1 MQILSIFQKRSKLD
15 ATIRQTA
22 QARKSEGSV
31 ADSLFKGAYQ
41 GFAEVMLDDSL
52 RADTLYHWG
61 FALLHQAKTKSDSE
75 AEKLYLDA
83 IKKFEFCMLINPS
96 YLGAAINGGVAYMDL
111 ARLKQVAP
119 ADELYELAL
128 TQFETANAIHKGTAS
143 YNLACIY
150 ALRNEQEACLNA
162 LEFSRDHGSLPDTDE
177 ILHDPDMT
185 NVLEQD
191 WFINFIDNLPKKAVP
206 VAKTTTAPTEEPAAT
221 EGVSETTETASDE
234 SV

>member
-61 FALLHQAKTKSDSE
+61 FALLHQAKTKSDME

-191 WFINFIDNLPKKAVP
+191 WFINFIDNLPKKVVP
-206 VAKTTTAPTEEPAAT
+206 VAKTTTAPTEEPAA
-221 EGVSETTETASDE
+221 ESASETTETASDE